1 MGYIDN
7 GKWQGQAEKN
17 FKNGHFIRTDSQFS
31 LPLSNA
37 TINSLARHEG
47 RYILIISQSCP
58 WSHRVSLV
66 RALKGL
72 QRRLPLLVAAGPR
85 LEGYALPDQDG
96 KEKIEGNINHIH
108 ELYSKTDPTYS
119 GRATVPL
126 LYDLV
131 DQKIICNESKVLM
144 RGLDK
149 VASEKNFTLYPPAL
163 SARINSLNARI
174 YNGLSNAV
182 YRAGLARSQAAY
194 REAVDHVFSTLDY
207 LEDLLGTNPFLC
219 GNLLT
224 ESDLQL
230 FATLVRFDAVY
241 ATHFRCTRRRLAD
254 YPFLFPYARRI
265 FNLPGVS
272 DTVNF
277 NAILEG
283 YYVNDGDH
291 NPHKIIA
298 DLPLVNWTANSR
310 KSTSDLPSVS
320 ARDGRTIPLPT

>member
-7 GKWQGQAEKN
+7 GKWQKHADKKFN
-17 FKNGHFIRTDSQFS
+17 NGHFIRTDSQYSQPLPNAIIDS
-31 LPLSNA
+31 LNH
-37 TINSLARHEG
+37 NED
-47 RYILIISQSCP
+47 RYILIISESCP
-58 WSHRVSLV
+58 WSHRVVLM

-72 QRRLPLLVAAGPR
+72 QTRVPLLIAAGPR
-85 LEGYALPDQDG
+85 LEGYALPDQAG
-96 KEKIEGNINHIH
+96 KEKIDGKITHIH
-108 ELYSKTDPTYS
+108 ELYSKTDSTYS

-126 LYDLV
+126 LYDCFT
-131 DQKIICNESKVLM
+131 QKIVCNQSTALM

-149 VASEKNFTLYPPAL
+149 ITSEQDFTLYPTAL
-163 SARINSLNARI
+163 AARINSLNARI

-194 REAVDHVFSTLDY
+194 REAADQVFATLDY
-207 LEDLLGTNPFLC
+207 LENLLGINPFLC

-241 ATHFRCTRRRLAD
+241 ATHFRCTRHRLVD

-277 NAILEG
+277 SAILEG

-298 DLPLVNWTANSR
+298 DLPVTNWTGNSK
-310 KSTSDLPSVS
+310 KSDSDIPLVS
-320 ARDGRTIPLPT
+320 ARNGRTIPLPP